1 MAAEKKILIVIMDG
15 LGDRACP
22 ELRGLTPLQYI
33 RHPNLDWFLT
43 HGQGGICDPIGPGI
57 RAGSDTAHLSILG
70 YDLSWLSA
78 WTGSRST
85 GLSASSGRAPSTGR
99 SCCSEGT
106 A

>member
-43 HGQGGICDPIGPGI
+43 HGQGGICDP
-57 RAGSDTAHLSILG
+57 
-70 YDLSWLSA
+70 
-78 WTGSRST
+78 SR
-85 GLSASSGRAPSTGR
+85 PS
-99 SCCSEGT
+99 E
-106 A
+106 